1 MQRVKTRLCP
11 GILEADRERLLQ
23 GFGNTW
29 IGNKEKCIVT
39 FKERN
44 GVRKNNNSPSR
55 RIGTALQPKDK

>member
-1 MQRVKTRLCP
+1 MKTRLCP
-11 GILEADRERLLQ
+11 DILEADRERLLQ

-44 GVRKNNNSPSR
+44 RVRKNTNSPSR
-55 RIGTALQPKDK
+55 